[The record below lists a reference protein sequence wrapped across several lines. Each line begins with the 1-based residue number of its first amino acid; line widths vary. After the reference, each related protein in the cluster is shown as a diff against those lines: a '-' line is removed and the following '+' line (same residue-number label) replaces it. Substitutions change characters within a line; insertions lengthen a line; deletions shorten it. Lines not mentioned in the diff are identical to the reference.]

1 MDNNNSIPYGSISW
15 DNEDSFAPT
24 NQPREPRGI
33 PPLRPTALPSSNGLR
48 YSLRGPHFPPP
59 QQRNQAV
66 GISRNLE
73 LANRL
78 QQGETPQSSFQQ
90 PSSSSAGSAPY
101 ERYFTLRPSRSTS
114 HVQMHSMEPQSSN
127 CVNSTTEGQ
136 SYATL
141 YANPSPGSSS
151 GNPTLNSVSEHTNFS
166 TPGVYNENAC
176 NNNIEMSQGLLR
188 EGSYERFHG
197 SRAKRKSSLSNDE
210 GQDGPSTKQFL
221 SEERMA
227 ARMHNLRISSDHNYP
242 VNIIQ
247 RFMDSFNEASKSSQS
262 QINDDDDDD
271 EFENADEM
279 QRRRDNLPVF
289 VLSSHVKEVV
299 AKTEPIIPEAIYNQ
313 LSKPCLAVVPWKS
326 PDDRLAFS
334 TGRKQVHED
343 KNESEPSSS
352 SSSSCTSLIM
362 ESIPEETEQFQDKGV
377 HHVEIVGECSTFSF
391 EDDDMEL

>member
-1 MDNNNSIPYGSISW
+1 MERWIGYPNYPSILLCKTCENKVKDGIFPSKFWFPSCCTYLIERTQFKGWLRSLHDTTSMDNNNSIPYGSISW

-73 LANRL
+73 LANRF

-90 PSSSSAGSAPY
+90 PSSSSASSAPY

-114 HVQMHSMEPQSSN
+114 HVQMHSMEPQSSK

-188 EGSYERFHG
+188 EGWVNSWCCDFFGSLLIKPLGAVVERVLVGKAIHW
-197 SRAKRKSSLSNDE
+197 KN
-210 GQDGPSTKQFL
+210 P
-221 SEERMA
+221 
-227 ARMHNLRISSDHNYP
+227 YP
-242 VNIIQ
+242 VHNFVCWKQIRLSIVLYSL
-247 RFMDSFNEASKSSQS
+247 DS
-262 QINDDDDDD
+262 
-271 EFENADEM
+271 
-279 QRRRDNLPVF
+279 
-289 VLSSHVKEVV
+289 
-299 AKTEPIIPEAIYNQ
+299 
-313 LSKPCLAVVPWKS
+313 
-326 PDDRLAFS
+326 
-334 TGRKQVHED
+334 
-343 KNESEPSSS
+343 
-352 SSSSCTSLIM
+352 
-362 ESIPEETEQFQDKGV
+362 
-377 HHVEIVGECSTFSF
+377 
-391 EDDDMEL
+391 ELFGG